1 MVSSCESADQ
11 VALAGPAKTTQM
23 IIYYVKKCTK
33 QGPCRQWRLVGD
45 LCHGAE
51 QAGDPVSVPHLPV

>member
-33 QGPCRQWRLVGD
+33 QGPCHQWRLVGTCVTA
-45 LCHGAE
+45 LGKRE
-51 QAGDPVSVPHLPV
+51 IP